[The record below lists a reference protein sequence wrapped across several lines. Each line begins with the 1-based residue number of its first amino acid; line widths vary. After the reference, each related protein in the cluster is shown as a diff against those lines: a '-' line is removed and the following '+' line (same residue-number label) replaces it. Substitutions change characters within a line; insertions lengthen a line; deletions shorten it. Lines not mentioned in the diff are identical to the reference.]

1 MPTREEIER
10 EMDEYVEGDSWPE
23 AADETGLRP
32 VPVKDVA
39 QASGVVRRLK
49 RLDRERQTH
58 IDVRDAE
65 IRRVTQ
71 FCEDRISGIDREIE
85 WGKRSLRAFMVRYK
99 EQSHKG
105 SLKLADGTPKLTKP
119 SSRTVVVDERAF
131 LEFAF
136 GAVDGKV
143 KLFPELPDKTTRVD
157 FDPADPYL
165 VPAHPELI
173 RAKYSLIADAV
184 KDLARTDPPGDEVS
198 VDEEITREAVA
209 LPDGTI
215 IPGIEIQTP
224 KEDTF
229 DVKIGAD

>member
-131 LEFAF
+131 LSFVM
-136 GAVDGKV
+136 GMGSDD
-143 KLFPELPDKTTRVD
+143 PERQLD
-157 FDPADPYL
+157 DPRW
-165 VPAHPELI
+165 VPAHPELV